1 MFGHR
6 FGSHAHA
13 RSGWFHNKWF
23 RRGLF
28 LLVLPVGAVACHGR
42 GHHHGTMTEAEMKER
57 ANDHVDDAMDWLD
70 ATEAQTQQV
79 QRVVET
85 AIPDVVSYR
94 DEHRAL
100 RSEFQKELAADT
112 VDAAALE
119 DLRQRFVKLADAAT
133 ARGLRVVTDIAQVLT
148 PQQRKKAVEKWQ
160 KFSR

>member
-13 RSGWFHNKWF
+13 RSGWFDNKWL

-42 GHHHGTMTEAEMKER
+42 GHHHGNMSEAELKER
-57 ANDHVDDAMDWLD
+57 ANDRVDDIMDWLD
-70 ATEAQTQQV
+70 ASAAQTQQV

-85 AIPDVVSYR
+85 AIPDAVSFR

-100 RSEFQKELAADT
+100 RTEFQKELAADT
-112 VDAAALE
+112 VNAAALE
-119 DLRQRFVKLADAAT
+119 DLRQRFLKLADAAT
-133 ARGLRVVTDIAQVLT
+133 ARALRAVTDIAQTLT
-148 PQQRKKAVEKWQ
+148 PQQRQKAVEKWQ